1 MPRFRQVINTLV
13 SIMRITLRICVVY
26 TGITYAFAVLG
37 MCVCAGQRVFVLCLV
52 SSGSVTWCVGGRHYV

>member
-52 SSGSVTWCVGGRHYV
+52 SPGSVTWCVGGRHYV